1 MQEDAGEVRAEQHE
15 CLCFTFQFKDD
26 IDYLLLY
33 ILPHFTTFIKYKL
46 IKFLIYVR
54 ITS

>member
-26 IDYLLLY
+26 INYLLLY
-33 ILPHFTTFIKYKL
+33 ILTHFTTFIL
-46 IKFLIYVR
+46 IKLLIYVR
-54 ITS
+54 ITT